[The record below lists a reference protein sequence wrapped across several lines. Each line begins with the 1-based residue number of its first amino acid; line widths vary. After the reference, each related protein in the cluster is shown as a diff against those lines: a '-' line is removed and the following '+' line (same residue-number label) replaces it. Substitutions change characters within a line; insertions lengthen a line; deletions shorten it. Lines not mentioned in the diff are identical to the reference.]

1 MAGQMGQIYED
12 DNRYSDLL
20 DKIDD
25 VDSLNKRTTQSSDDF
40 TQSLLGEL
48 KPELHY
54 GTANRGRA
62 YSIIPPPEGS
72 RDYSYSLTVDQLE
85 DFDPMGDVPNPSC
98 AGNACAKIKRG
109 LKKIAKTLKRK
120 KSSKKGGKRKSRRK
134 KRRRRTRRRK
144 KRRKKSRKRK
154 RFRK

>member
-12 DNRYSDLL
+12 DRYSNLL
-20 DKIDD
+20 DNIDD
-25 VDSLNKRTTQSSDDF
+25 VDSYKRTTQSSDDF
-40 TQSLLGEL
+40 TQSLLGNL
-48 KPELHY
+48 SPQSNY
-54 GTANRGRA
+54 GTTNSGRKF
-62 YSIIPPPEGS
+62 SLIPQPEGT
-72 RDYSYSLTVDQLE
+72 RDYSYSLTVDQLD
-85 DFDPMGDVPNPSC
+85 DFDPMGEVPNPSC
-98 AGNACAKIKRG
+98 AGKACEKIKRG

-144 KRRKKSRKRK
+144 RRRKKSRKRK